1 MGKYSE
7 NPIDNIQGY
16 LGNIEM
22 MLERMEKQ
30 QKEQAAAPS
39 PSSDGSELEE
49 LKEEL
54 SSIRTAIDTIRND
67 NGLISSSMKT
77 VAGAIG
83 TIPTEE
89 ERKRLHQDDLQYI
102 IDNTKKQVTVGLDP
116 ETTAKLDKISGGI
129 NDFKTTVNNAG
140 NIVSKSISNA
150 AEKAAEKATSNV
162 TFSKVENWF
171 WRIIFLIGGLACFVI
186 WLYPQIEDIHFPN
199 GALGILYT
207 VLAILIVP
215 LLFIGT
221 YKWGKANGGSWY

>member
-150 AEKAAEKATSNV
+150 AEKAAEKQRATLPFLRSK
-162 TFSKVENWF
+162 TGSGESFSSFAES
-171 WRIIFLIGGLACFVI
+171 
-186 WLYPQIEDIHFPN
+186 P
-199 GALGILYT
+199 
-207 VLAILIVP
+207 
-215 LLFIGT
+215 
-221 YKWGKANGGSWY
+221 GS

>member
-39 PSSDGSELEE
+39 PSSNGSELEE

-89 ERKRLHQDDLQYI
+89 ERKRQHQEDLQYI
-102 IDNTKKQVTVGLDP
+102 IDNTKKQVDVTIDSATV
-116 ETTAKLDKISGGI
+116 TKLDNINKGIKDFNAALKNSGDVIGTAAK
-129 NDFKTTVNNAG
+129 D
-140 NIVSKSISNA
+140 A
-150 AEKAAEKATSNV
+150 AEKAAGKASGKVTSTV
-162 TFSKVENWF
+162 IENWVWRVVALFAVASLF
-171 WRIIFLIGGLACFVI
+171 WLWLEPQLQSHDIPTLLIIIGIMAVPL
-186 WLYPQIEDIHFPN
+186 
-199 GALGILYT
+199 ILYF
-207 VLAILIVP
+207 A
-215 LLFIGT
+215 
-221 YKWGKANGGSWY
+221 YKMGEISK